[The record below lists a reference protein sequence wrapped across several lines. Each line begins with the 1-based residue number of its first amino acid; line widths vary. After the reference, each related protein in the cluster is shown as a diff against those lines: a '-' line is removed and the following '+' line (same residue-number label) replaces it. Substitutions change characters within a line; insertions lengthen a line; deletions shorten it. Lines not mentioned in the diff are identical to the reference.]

1 MYRTCTG
8 DARKTL
14 FGDSPPSL
22 LVMWC
27 KTVRRL
33 NLDQSVPRLITPTN
47 QNEAVELRL
56 FGQRGCRTMR
66 SDRRNSF
73 GPALTAGTL
82 LPACTPCELSTSSA
96 GVMRVFSSGAAADSR
111 KQFCVCKR
119 STNIPRSPGV
129 KLGWRPLLLGEGH
142 GEWDRVSRSP
152 F

>member
-82 LPACTPCELSTSSA
+82 LPACTPCELSTSQRGGDA
-96 GVMRVFSSGAAADSR
+96 RLFFRCRGRLEEAVLCLQ
-111 KQFCVCKR
+111 KEHQH
-119 STNIPRSPGV
+119 TQ
-129 KLGWRPLLLGEGH
+129 
-142 GEWDRVSRSP
+142 VSRGEARLEAIAIGRRTWRMGSC
-152 F
+152 